1 MTAQFGFYLGWAIVL
16 VIVYTVK
23 DITDVVAGEYGQP
36 FGSLCLQVL
45 GKKAGLAMF
54 SLNMIAQWFVGEGCT
69 VTATRYVSVCSVAH

>member
-1 MTAQFGFYLGWAIVL
+1 MTAQFGFYLGWAIIL

-54 SLNMIAQWFVGEGCT
+54 SLNMIGQW
-69 VTATRYVSVCSVAH
+69 